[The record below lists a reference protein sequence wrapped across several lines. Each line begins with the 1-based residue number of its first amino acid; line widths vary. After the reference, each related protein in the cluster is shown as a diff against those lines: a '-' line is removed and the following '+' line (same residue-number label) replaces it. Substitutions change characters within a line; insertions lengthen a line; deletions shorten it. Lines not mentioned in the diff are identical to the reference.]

1 MFKSVSKRSLLF
13 INIFAL
19 AIATSLT
26 SATADPERAG
36 TVYRGLHPGGMW
48 LELGD
53 DGNGSYALSIMDGM
67 PGFAPEPITIPM
79 VADQG
84 NGGCRLIPVEPNV
97 AIFVEGCPGGN
108 ALSPTISIGTVTG
121 QTIMQPVGWRG
132 SFVWGGATEALGPVR
147 QSCTMQ
153 RLRAAD
159 GLAGT
164 VLQPALAALAT
175 EAAAA
180 PSEANDPVATLPKLR
195 AERLRAYAALQLS
208 PIEAEQAQR
217 IEDAIAGKP
226 VLGRRVGLAEA
237 TQQKM
242 EFDARVTNS
251 PQRTQAR
258 QQLLQIDR
266 ALSEIYDV
274 SASARRVNSTQKL
287 KVQTAPAAL
296 GALKEVLAARQPS
309 RITQL
314 VALEGVAGE
323 LDVCLAAITPGTQPV
338 AHTAVRQSLTARA
351 GELAEMVNL
360 SVRNATDSAA
370 AATALAPFEGNQ
382 VIREALQAGGYGET
396 FTTARA
402 RIIQLAQNEQ
412 KAREEEER
420 KANALAAAM
429 VSGGGRAGGSGFN
442 AARVERSVV
451 FIYYTMRNRKGN
463 YTSRGSGFIVAPN
476 IVVTN
481 SHVVSLE
488 PGDERTSPIM
498 VIVNGN
504 SAANAKEA
512 TVLTKNDR
520 VDMAILRVPGIGGTI
535 VPIAAQEP
543 SVGTNLW
550 VYGFPAEADL
560 ATGRLVD
567 RVLRG
572 DDRPI
577 VASLSAG
584 IASRVITGR
593 TVQGGDLGESRL
605 VQYNAVSSGGGSGG
619 PVFDACH
626 RVIAI
631 HAQGTTAELSEFNN
645 GVSTTVLPK
654 LLRDV
659 GVTPA
664 VSNGRC

>member
-1 MFKSVSKRSLLF
+1 MLKLGSKRTWLF
-13 INIFAL
+13 LNIFAL
-19 AIATSLT
+19 AVAANLT
-26 SATADPERAG
+26 TATAEPERSG

-53 DGNGSYALSIMDGM
+53 DGNGSYALSVMDGM
-67 PGFAPEPITIPM
+67 PGFAPEPITVPM
-79 VADQG
+79 VADTTG
-84 NGGCRLIPVEPNV
+84 GGCRLIPMEPNV
-97 AIFVEGCPGGN
+97 AISVDGCPSGG
-108 ALSPTISIGTVTG
+108 ALSSNISIGSVTG

-147 QSCTMQ
+147 QSCAMQ

-164 VLQPALAALAT
+164 ILQPALTALAT
-175 EAAAA
+175 EAAAT
-180 PSEANDPVATLPKLR
+180 PSDSNDPVAALPRLR
-195 AERLRAYAALQLS
+195 TERLRAYAALQLS

-226 VLGRRVGLAEA
+226 VLGRRIGLAEA

-266 ALSEIYDV
+266 ALGEIYDV

-287 KVQTAPAAL
+287 KAQTAPAAL
-296 GALKEVLAARQPS
+296 NALKEVLAARQPS

-314 VALEGVAGE
+314 VALEGLAGE

-351 GELAEMVNL
+351 GELAEMVKL
-360 SVRNATDSAA
+360 AVQGAPDSAS
-370 AATALAPFEGNQ
+370 ATAAIAPFQNNQ
-382 VIREALQAGGYGET
+382 VIREALQAGGYGEALPS
-396 FTTARA
+396 ARS
-402 RIIQLAQNEQ
+402 RVVQLAQNEQ

-429 VSGGGRAGGSGFN
+429 VSGGGRRGSGFN

-451 FIYYTMRNRKGN
+451 FIYYEMRNRKGN
-463 YTSRGSGFIVAPN
+463 YVSRGSGFIVAPN

-481 SHVVSLE
+481 SHVVSLD
-488 PGDERTSPIM
+488 PGDERTGPIM
-498 VIVNGN
+498 VIVNGKTGTT
-504 SAANAKEA
+504 AKEA
-512 TVLTKNDR
+512 TVLSKNDR
-520 VDMAILRVPGIGGTI
+520 VDMAILRVPGIGGAV

-543 SVGTNLW
+543 SVGSNLW
-550 VYGFPAEADL
+550 VYGFPAEAEG
-560 ATGRLVD
+560 ATGDLEMRI
-567 RVLRG
+567 LRG

-577 VASLSAG
+577 AASVSAG
-584 IASRVITGR
+584 IVSRVVTGR

-631 HAQGTTAELSEFNN
+631 HAQGTRGAISEFNN
-645 GVSTTVLPK
+645 GVATTVLPQ

>member
-1 MFKSVSKRSLLF
+1 MLNLGSKRTWLF
-13 INIFAL
+13 LNILAFAV
-19 AIATSLT
+19 AANLT
-26 SATADPERAG
+26 TATAEPERSG

-53 DGNGSYALSIMDGM
+53 DGNGSYALSVMDGM

-79 VADQG
+79 VADTAG
-84 NGGCRLIPVEPNV
+84 GGCRLIPMEPNV
-97 AIFVEGCPGGN
+97 AITVDGCPSGG
-108 ALSPTISIGTVTG
+108 ALSSNISIGSVTG

-147 QSCTMQ
+147 QSCAMQ

-164 VLQPALAALAT
+164 VLQPALTALAT
-175 EAAAA
+175 EAAAT
-180 PSEANDPVATLPKLR
+180 PSDSNDPVAALPRLR
-195 AERLRAYAALQLS
+195 TERLRAYAALQLS
-208 PIEAEQAQR
+208 PIEAEQAKR
-217 IEDAIAGKP
+217 IEDAIAGKS
-226 VLGRRVGLAEA
+226 VLGRRIGLAEA

-266 ALSEIYDV
+266 ALGEIYDV
-274 SASARRVNSTQKL
+274 SASSRRVNSTQKL
-287 KVQTAPAAL
+287 KAQTAPAAL
-296 GALKEVLAARQPS
+296 SALKEVLAARQPS

-314 VALEGVAGE
+314 VALEGLAGE
-323 LDVCLAAITPGTQPV
+323 LDVCLAAITPSTQPV

-351 GELAEMVNL
+351 GELAEMVKL
-360 SVRNATDSAA
+360 AVQGAADSAS
-370 AATALAPFEGNQ
+370 ATAAISPFENNQ
-382 VIREALQAGGYGET
+382 VIREALQAGGYGEALSS
-396 FTTARA
+396 ARS
-402 RIIQLAQNEQ
+402 RIVQLAQNER

-429 VSGGGRAGGSGFN
+429 VSGGGRGGSGFN
-442 AARVERSVV
+442 AARVQHSVV
-451 FIYYTMRNRKGN
+451 FIYLEFRKRGTKYTR
-463 YTSRGSGFIVAPN
+463 RGSGFIVAPN

-481 SHVVSLE
+481 SHVVSLDSSAE
-488 PGDERTSPIM
+488 LISPIK
-498 VIVNGN
+498 VIVNGKT
-504 SAANAKEA
+504 AATAKEA
-512 TVLTKNDR
+512 NVLSKNDR
-520 VDMAILRVPGIGGTI
+520 LDMAILRVPGIGGTA

-543 SVGTNLW
+543 SVGSNLW

-560 ATGRLVD
+560 ASGDLDD

-577 VASLSAG
+577 AASLSAG
-584 IASRVITGR
+584 IVSRVVTGR
-593 TVQGGDLGESRL
+593 TVQGGDLGEARL

-619 PVFDACH
+619 PVFDACQ

-631 HAQGTTAELSEFNN
+631 HAQGNTADLSEFND
-645 GVSTTVLPK
+645 GVSTTVLPQ